1 MSVWS
6 SAGKQKFT
14 PILDGKVD
22 SSCWSATSRDA
33 NTQNGH
39 DNVTVGLVYCQVNSF
54 EPESTEPP
62 LLL

>member
-6 SAGKQKFT
+6 SAGKQKFL
-14 PILDGKVD
+14 LDGKVD
-22 SSCWSATSRDA
+22 VAAAGARLVEI

-54 EPESTEPP
+54 EPESTVSPP